1 MATVTKSSKINFYK
15 FVQVKEPSATVT
27 KNAGGNVDLTKA
39 LTQNTVAINRIGAT
53 LNSIASIT
61 SDLKKVAIAQS
72 ELTRASAGSSFT
84 PQYNTPKEKNKV
96 KTGGG
101 IVDSLKVPG
110 FLDGLLNI
118 LGGLVKLTVGTT
130 VLKWF
135 ADDANQQSL
144 VNILD
149 GIKKIATF
157 IFKVAEFG
165 VFNTIDGLY
174 ELLSDDSNPLERI
187 GGLVKGLTGLGTL
200 LLGLRWLSNPT
211 RLLTDFGNVLIF
223 FRNNLIKGRR
233 GLLGRG
239 LALGVAAA
247 SAYGGVKAYNYLKE
261 GETTAT
267 QVEDGQEPANKPE
280 GFSKGG
286 KVNLLPQRASGGFI
300 NGPQSG
306 YPVSLDG
313 GRSTSFIG
321 HGREYV
327 ARKSNGGAFVVPL
340 NTPGTKTQPHLTSK
354 RMGEAQ
360 SQGFDIGGMVNAFQ
374 GGFDPGKGYGNPM
387 SKSVLGSSPES
398 KFMSQGGGLPSFAN
412 GGNLNKQIYLHWT
425 ASRHNWK
432 AGPYHTTVQG
442 DGTLYKHLPYDRH
455 TAHTYYRNTG
465 NVGLSVAAMK
475 DWNWESYGPTRPQLD
490 GLMGEAAV
498 VAKGWGWKPSDVTV
512 KRVMTHAE
520 AASNKD
526 GRSPHDNYGPQFW
539 GGTGERSDLH
549 KLSRNEKDG
558 TGGDKLRQMMKKFMG
573 MSNPPLL
580 KEVGPGAGPNGG
592 GTQKAGSMNS
602 SEYNLLQRLVLAES
616 GGEGKIGMSLVAR
629 SVLNRAGLIQSGK
642 VGPGMFMANDSS
654 VTGVIMGPGQYEP
667 VRNGSINDS
676 RSAAQMS
683 EAKDAIEMARNP
695 ANLRGTLEGEGLQ
708 AAQINY
714 LMASTGFRTG
724 SAFND
729 ESQNVNV
736 VKYKNHF
743 FNTAGN
749 KDVKHSLAEIE
760 NGGTGGGHGSGDY
773 GGGQTNGDSRGVQF
787 DSDFSKLV
795 LGPSTSVPTTDY
807 SGYTYGNAA
816 ARRPVRRVGAAT
828 AGPSAVGASNVA
840 QRQRIQQSTNER
852 NTARQKINEKTRE
865 MMAAALEAVGEQ
877 NGMNAQM
884 VASASQ
890 AIMQMQAQ
898 SGGSQQPQ
906 FIPSSGG
913 ISGAGIGRA
922 MGGDVGA
929 AIGGTAAAVLNS
941 TNNPLKGIFR

>member
-1 MATVTKSSKINFYK
+1 MATVSKSSKINFYK
-15 FVQVKEPSATVT
+15 FVQVKEPSATIT
-27 KNAGGNVDLTKA
+27 KKAGGNADLTKA
-39 LTQNTVAINRIGAT
+39 LNQNTLAINRIGLT
-53 LNSIASIT
+53 LNSIASIAV
-61 SDLKKVAIAQS
+61 DLKKVALSQLKATQATS
-72 ELTRASAGSSFT
+72 GSSFT
-84 PQYNTPKEKNKV
+84 AQYNTPKEKKE
-96 KTGGG
+96 KGGG
-101 IVDSLKVPG
+101 GSIVGALKVPG

-118 LGGLVKLTVGTT
+118 LGGVVKLTVGTT

-135 ADDANQQSL
+135 ADDANQEKV
-144 VNILD
+144 VNMLD
-149 GIKKIATF
+149 AIKKMAQF
-157 IFKVAEFG
+157 VFKVAEFG
-165 VFNTIDGLY
+165 VFSTIDGLY
-174 ELLSDDSNPLERI
+174 ELLSDDSSPLDRVL
-187 GGLVKGLTGLGTL
+187 GLVKGLTGIGTL

-211 RLLTDFGNVLIF
+211 RIITDFGNVLIF

-239 LALGVAAA
+239 LALGLAAA
-247 SAYGGVKAYNYLKE
+247 GTFGAAKAYNYLKE
-261 GETTAT
+261 GETNAT
-267 QVEDGQEPANKPE
+267 EVEDGQEPANKPE

-286 KVNLLPQRASGGFI
+286 KVNLLPQRAQGGFI

-354 RMGEAQ
+354 RMGEAK

-374 GGFDPGKGYGNPM
+374 GGFNPGRGYKEPRPM
-387 SKSVLGSSPES
+387 SVLGSSPES
-398 KFMSQGGGLPSFAN
+398 RFMSQGGGLPGFAN

-475 DWNWESYGPTRPQLD
+475 DWNWESYGPTKPQLD

-549 KLSRNEKDG
+549 KLGRNEKDG
-558 TGGDKLRQMMKKFMG
+558 SGGDKLRQMMKKFMG

-580 KEVGPGAGPNGG
+580 KEVGPGSGPGG

-602 SEYNLLQRLVLAES
+602 SEYNLLQRLVLAEA

-654 VTGVIMGPGQYEP
+654 VTGVIMGRNQYEP
-667 VRNGSINDS
+667 VSSGTINDS
-676 RSAAQMS
+676 RSPAQMQS
-683 EAKDAIEMARNP
+683 AKEAIEMARNP

-729 ESQNVNV
+729 PSQNVNV

-787 DSDFSKLV
+787 DTDFSKLV
-795 LGPSTSVPTTDY
+795 LGDRTSVSTSNKA
-807 SGYTYGNAA
+807 GYTYGNAA
-816 ARRPVRRVGAAT
+816 SRRRADGAT
-828 AGPSAVGASNVA
+828 AGPSAVGATNIA

-852 NTARQKINEKTRE
+852 NNARRQINEKTRE
-865 MMAAALEAVGEQ
+865 MMAAALEAVGQQ

-884 VASASQ
+884 VASAQQ
-890 AIMQMQAQ
+890 AIMQMQSQA
-898 SGGSQQPQ
+898 GGGQQPQ
-906 FIPSSGG
+906 FIPSGGG

-922 MGGDVGA
+922 LGGDVGA

>member
-1 MATVTKSSKINFYK
+1 MATIQKSTKINFYK
-15 FVQVKEPSATVT
+15 FVQVKDPSGGDGANASVKAIHKNTIAVNNLGATV
-27 KNAGGNVDLTKA
+27 
-39 LTQNTVAINRIGAT
+39 
-53 LNSIASIT
+53 NSIGKILG
-61 SDLKKVAIAQS
+61 DLKKIQLARLDASTATRKDFDAQY
-72 ELTRASAGSSFT
+72 TKAKK
-84 PQYNTPKEKNKV
+84 QKK
-96 KTGGG
+96 KTGGSIG
-101 IVDSLKVPG
+101 EMFKTPSFIE
-110 FLDGLLNI
+110 GLMKM
-118 LGGLVKLTVGTT
+118 LGGLLKVAIIIPA
-130 VLKWF
+130 LKWLGDP
-135 ADDANQQSL
+135 ANREKVKNIIDAISKL
-144 VNILD
+144 V
-149 GIKKIATF
+149 TF
-157 IFKVAEFG
+157 IFDVAKFG
-165 VFNTIDGLY
+165 VVNTIEGLY
-174 ELLSDDSNPLERI
+174 TLLSDDSSPWERI
-187 GGLVKGLTGLGTL
+187 GGLVRGLTGLGTL
-200 LLGLRWLSNPT
+200 LLGLRWLANPT
-211 RLLTDFGNVLIF
+211 RIITDFGNVLIF

-239 LALGVAAA
+239 LALGLAAA
-247 SAYGGVKAYNYLKE
+247 GTFAGVKAYNYLKD

-267 QVEDGQEPANKPE
+267 EVEDGQEPANKPE

-327 ARKSNGGAFVVPL
+327 ARKANGGAFVGPL
-340 NTPGTKTQPHLTSK
+340 NAPGTKTQPHLTSR
-354 RMGEAQ
+354 RMGEAK
-360 SQGFDIGGMVNAFQ
+360 SQGFDIGGMVNGFQ
-374 GGFDPGKGYGNPM
+374 GGFNPGKGFKEP
-387 SKSVLGSSPES
+387 KSQNVMPSFAPES
-398 KFMSQGGGLPSFAN
+398 KFMSQGGGLPSFSN

-455 TAHTYYRNTG
+455 GAHTYYRNTG
-465 NVGLSVAAMK
+465 NVGLSIAAMK
-475 DWNWESYGPTRPQLD
+475 DWNWESYGPTKPQLD

-539 GGTGERSDLH
+539 NGTGERSDLH

-580 KEVGPGAGPNGG
+580 KEVGPGAGANGG
-592 GTQKAGSMNS
+592 GAQKAGAMNS
-602 SEYNLLQRLVLAES
+602 SEYALLQRLVLAEA

-642 VGPGMFMANDSS
+642 VGPGMFMANDKS
-654 VTGVIMGPGQYEP
+654 VTGVIMGRHQYEP
-667 VRNGSINDS
+667 VSSGSINDS
-676 RSAAQMS
+676 RSAAQMQS
-683 EAKDAIEMARNP
+683 AKEAIEMARNP
-695 ANLRGTLEGEGLQ
+695 ANLRGTLEAEGLQ

-729 ESQNVNV
+729 PSQNVNV

-760 NGGTGGGHGSGDY
+760 NGGTGGGYGAGDY
-773 GGGQTNGDSRGVQF
+773 G
-787 DSDFSKLV
+787 
-795 LGPSTSVPTTDY
+795 PSTGNGGTGSSFDMDSGKPRAPLSPKAKSIIASITGGKASSATGLRIGAGGNSAPESKFLPPTGTNQSSIQSQTD
-807 SGYTYGNAA
+807 
-816 ARRPVRRVGAAT
+816 
-828 AGPSAVGASNVA
+828 
-840 QRQRIQQSTNER
+840 ER
-852 NTARQKINEKTRE
+852 NNARNTITEKSQQMIQTALSAIAQ
-865 MMAAALEAVGEQ
+865 Q
-877 NGMNAQM
+877 NGVN
-884 VASASQ
+884 SQ
-890 AIMQMQAQ
+890 AILAAKQAVQ
-898 SGGSQQPQ
+898 VAMSSSNNNQPMMVGGGSSPTKS
-906 FIPSSGG
+906 I
-913 ISGAGIGRA
+913 A
-922 MGGDVGA
+922 
-929 AIGGTAAAVLNS
+929 S
-941 TNNPLKGIFR
+941 TLQSTLNPLRGILK

>member
-1 MATVTKSSKINFYK
+1 MATVQKSSKINFYK
-15 FVQVKEPSATVT
+15 FVQVKDPSGSLDPEVT
-27 KNAGGNVDLTKA
+27 KSDIA
-39 LTQNTVAINRIGAT
+39 LAKSINTNTRAINNLGNTV
-53 LNSIASIT
+53 NSFAKVLV
-61 SDLKKVAIAQS
+61 DLKKVSLGNLEAQQS
-72 ELTRASAGSSFT
+72 QKTKFKAEYNK
-84 PQYNTPKEKNKV
+84 PQKQK
-96 KTGGG
+96 KTGGL
-101 IVDSLKVPG
+101 VS
-110 FLDGLLNI
+110 GLLAKSGSF
-118 LGGLVKLTVGTT
+118 LAGLLKLFGGLFKIAVVIP
-130 VLKWF
+130 VLEWLGDPK
-135 ADDANQQSL
+135 NQEAL
-144 VNILD
+144 VAGLEV
-149 GIKKIATF
+149 IKKVIKFIASWAKFSITT
-157 IFKVAEFG
+157 
-165 VFNTIDGLY
+165 TIDGLY
-174 ELLSDDSNPLERI
+174 DLLKDDATWQERLLGFGKAVVGI
-187 GGLVKGLTGLGTL
+187 GSIV
-200 LLGLRWLSNPT
+200 LGLRYLKNPT
-211 RLLTDFGNVLIF
+211 KIITDIAKGVRSLITLIRGRGAGRL
-223 FRNNLIKGRR
+223 GRR
-233 GLLGRG
+233 GGAVGKIVTGGAIAITAGVGLNALNNRG
-239 LALGVAAA
+239 
-247 SAYGGVKAYNYLKE
+247 
-261 GETTAT
+261 
-267 QVEDGQEPANKPE
+267 EDGDEEFAQ
-280 GFSKGG
+280 GG
-286 KVNLLPQRASGGFI
+286 SVKNLPGRAQGGFI

-354 RMGEAQ
+354 RMGEAK
-360 SQGFDIGGMVNAFQ
+360 SQGFDIGGMVNGFQ
-374 GGFDPGKGYGNPM
+374 GGFNPGKGFKEPM
-387 SKSVLGSSPES
+387 SQNVMPSFAPES

-475 DWNWESYGPTRPQLD
+475 DWNWESYGPTKPQLD

-549 KLSRNEKDG
+549 KLGRNEKDG
-558 TGGDKLRQMMKKFMG
+558 SGGDKLRQMMKKFMG

-580 KEVGPGAGPNGG
+580 KEVGPGSGPGG

-602 SEYNLLQRLVLAES
+602 SEYNLLQRLVLAEA

-654 VTGVIMGPGQYEP
+654 VTGVIMGRNQYEP
-667 VRNGSINDS
+667 VSSGTINDS
-676 RSAAQMS
+676 RSPAQMQS
-683 EAKDAIEMARNP
+683 AKEAIEMARNP

-729 ESQNVNV
+729 PSQNVNV

-749 KDVKHSLAEIE
+749 KDVKVFWNGENINIE
-760 NGGTGGGHGSGDY
+760 Y
-773 GGGQTNGDSRGVQF
+773 
-787 DSDFSKLV
+787 SKV
-795 LGPSTSVPTTDY
+795 LEV
-807 SGYTYGNAA
+807 
-816 ARRPVRRVGAAT
+816 
-828 AGPSAVGASNVA
+828 
-840 QRQRIQQSTNER
+840 
-852 NTARQKINEKTRE
+852 INETR
-865 MMAAALEAVGEQ
+865 
-877 NGMNAQM
+877 
-884 VASASQ
+884 
-890 AIMQMQAQ
+890 
-898 SGGSQQPQ
+898 
-906 FIPSSGG
+906 
-913 ISGAGIGRA
+913 
-922 MGGDVGA
+922 
-929 AIGGTAAAVLNS
+929 
-941 TNNPLKGIFR
+941 